1 MTKSITFY
9 GQTGIGYGFQQ
20 ADIEAGWFKR
30 AGVAVFAA
38 PDAYGWRVIRVVE
51 LSGRAHDVRPFWALQ
66 DAEKF
71 GASAVFVTNVSE
83 HDDRRGIITDLEL
96 GLSPVVSG
104 EHAGF
109 ALAA

>member
-1 MTKSITFY
+1 MMRAITFY
-9 GQTGIGYGFQQ
+9 GQTGSGYGFKQ
-20 ADIEAGWFKR
+20 ANKNVDWFNK

-51 LSGRAHDVRPFWALQ
+51 LSGREHDVRPLWALQ

-71 GASAVFVTNVSE
+71 GASAVFVAPVSD
-83 HDDRRGIITDLEL
+83 HGGRRDMISDLEA
-96 GLSPVVSG
+96 GLSPVVSTG
-104 EHAGF
+104 TMGM